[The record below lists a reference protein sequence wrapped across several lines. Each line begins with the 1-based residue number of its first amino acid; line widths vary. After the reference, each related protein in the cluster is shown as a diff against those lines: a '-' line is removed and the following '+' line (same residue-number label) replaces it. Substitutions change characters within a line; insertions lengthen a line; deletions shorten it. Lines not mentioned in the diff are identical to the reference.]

1 MLKMTKKI
9 LVTGASGFIGAH
21 TVIDLLSNGYEVR
34 GTIRD
39 LNRATDLNKLFS
51 AKTKYLENLELVEA
65 SLTDPDC

>member
-1 MLKMTKKI
+1 MTKKI

-39 LNRATDLNKLFS
+39 LNRATDLK
-51 AKTKYLENLELVEA
+51 KTIQRKY
-65 SLTDPDC
+65 

>member
-1 MLKMTKKI
+1 MTKKI

-39 LNRATDLNKLFS
+39 LNRATDLKKLFS
-51 AKTKYLENLELVEA
+51 ANTKYLENLELVEA
-65 SLTDPDC
+65 